1 MGDVTQVL
9 EWVRGNC
16 RLLFAVGLFV
26 VGGLLGLWVANY
38 VIREVGNESPELALS
53 YDIMRFG
60 TFVLFGLLAAS
71 LASGKAGA
79 R

>member
-16 RLLFAVGLFV
+16 RQVAAAILFATGGVL
-26 VGGLLGLWVANY
+26 GLLVANY
-38 VIREVGNESPELALS
+38 VIREVGSESPELALS

>member
-1 MGDVTQVL
+1 MGKHVF
-9 EWVRGNC
+9 EWVTRNPRQGV
-16 RLLFAVGLFV
+16 AVGLFV
-26 VGGLLGLWVANY
+26 VGGLLGLWAANY
-38 VIREVGNESPELALS
+38 VIGQVGSESPELALS
-53 YDIMRFG
+53 YNIMRAG

>member
-16 RLLFAVGLFV
+16 RLLFAVALGV
-26 VGGLLGLWVANY
+26 VGSLLGWRMMDY
-38 VIREVGNESPELALS
+38 VVGQIGSESPELAVPYL
-53 YDIMRFG
+53 IMRVG
-60 TFVLFGLLAAS
+60 VVLLFALLAAG
-71 LASGKAGA
+71 LVLGKADA

>member
-1 MGDVTQVL
+1 MGDINQVL
-9 EWVRGNC
+9 GWMVRNC
-16 RLLFAVGLFV
+16 RQVFAVGLFV

-38 VIREVGNESPELALS
+38 VIREVGSESPELALS
-53 YDIMRFG
+53 YDIMRIG